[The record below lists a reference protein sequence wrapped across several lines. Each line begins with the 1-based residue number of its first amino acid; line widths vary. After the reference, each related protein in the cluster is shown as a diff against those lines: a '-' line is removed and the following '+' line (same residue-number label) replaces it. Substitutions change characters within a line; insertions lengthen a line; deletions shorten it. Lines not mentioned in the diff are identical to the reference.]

1 MTKITK
7 FLTLVMCFLLFF
19 INSSMLI
26 MAHSNLDSSN
36 SKIDSSF
43 PTNIFRLSKEVPVI
57 VELIEEPVV
66 PYSFKLFNN
75 QYYFKKTNF
84 SSENFDTN
92 YEINLIQNQNEFLN
106 WLNCNDINVKI
117 RARCTYVVNSISLD
131 VKGWDIP
138 RIIKN
143 PNVKKV
149 HYDNLI
155 FHPYRA
161 IAAQTTGAYKV
172 WKGEGVSKATG
183 KGVLVGVIDSGI
195 DKNHPEF
202 KGKIKGG
209 YDLADGDGDFQDS
222 DFHGT
227 MVSGIIGGLGDK
239 DYLRGMGYDVN
250 FMIYK
255 VFSEKFKG
263 GREIIP
269 AIDRAVADRC
279 DIINLSL
286 GSPGPFDAKGNT
298 IYHTAVRNA
307 TKANVMV
314 VCATGNEG
322 SVSNLMPSPI
332 GPPAGID
339 EAFAVA
345 CSDDRCFQLIKVLEK
360 EKFITGRKVPFSP
373 PFKKELTGTTIV
385 DCGYGKKEDFENVAG
400 KIALIK
406 RGPIDKPISFRDKI
420 LNAKEAGAKA
430 IIIYNYDSTGLI
442 VPSFF
447 EASENPY
454 SIELIPSVFITK
466 EDGDFL
472 ISILD
477 KNPKLSFEEG
487 SGVTMADYTSM
498 GPTADACFKPEISAP
513 GSYIYTTYPEK
524 DKFYGMGHGTS
535 SASPM
540 AAGLVALIKEV
551 QPKWKTDEIKSALM
565 NTATILKNP
574 FNGKPITF
582 LLQGAGEADVKNA
595 INTPCFINPQAV
607 VIENTSSK
615 TIEFTLKNISNEKS
629 EYSLGYEVFL
639 EKEDINP
646 LKIDINPTNI
656 TLNSGSSLKFSAKF
670 AIEKSKFK
678 KSRVEGIIKL
688 GELHIPFV
696 VFNDNVDKVPKQ
708 ISNIKIDPENL
719 YFKDSKEKSN
729 INISFSLNYGDK
741 IRFKDIDAYNYAS
754 NYGDVKIVITDKYN
768 EEWSTISNLSGY
780 LIGDYKIKWDGRNKD
795 GLLFLPEGKYYL
807 QFFTKE
813 MIVSNAGN
821 ELKESVAEKVA
832 FEVKQSIVPE
842 PSQLILSCLSKYKLK
857 EDFLLNLYVN
867 NNNDFKLKGLEISIN
882 YDAKRLSCKEVLLG
896 SEFASPIDSE
906 EDNKI
911 ISEIYDDLGIVNI
924 KILKKEAIENN
935 ERIKIASIHFKGVD
949 IGKLKF
955 KCINSFFLVDEE
967 YVVKIKPVFPAIEI
981 TDKNFLLA
989 DLNND
994 KKTDISDLSIF
1005 SASFGST
1012 EKDNEY
1018 KEICDF
1024 NQDKIVDLEDLITI
1038 SKEFGSSI

>member
-57 VELIEEPVV
+57 VELNNEPVV
-66 PYSFKLFNN
+66 LYSLKLFNN
-75 QYYFKKTNF
+75 QYYFEKTDF
-84 SSENFDTN
+84 SSDYFDTDYN
-92 YEINLIQNQNEFLN
+92 IDLIKVQNKFLN
-106 WLNCNDINVKI
+106 WLNRNDIYFKI
-117 RARCTYVVNSISLD
+117 RARCTYVINSVSLD
-131 VKGWDIP
+131 VKGMDIQ

-149 HYDNLI
+149 HYDNLV

-161 IAAQTTGAYKV
+161 LAAQTTGAYKV

-195 DKNHPEF
+195 DRNHPEF

-209 YDLADGDGDFQDS
+209 YDFADGDGDFQDS

-227 MVSGIIGGLGDK
+227 MVTGIIGGLGDK

-255 VFSEKFKG
+255 VFSEKFQG
-263 GREIIP
+263 GREVIP
-269 AIDRAVADRC
+269 AIDRAVAERC
-279 DIINLSL
+279 NVINLSL
-286 GSPGPFDAKGNT
+286 GSPGPFDAKGSS

-322 SVSNLMPSPI
+322 SVSNLMPSPV

-339 EAFAVA
+339 EAFAIA
-345 CSDDRCFQLIKVLEK
+345 CSDDRCFQLIKVLDK
-360 EKFITGRKVPFSP
+360 EKIITGRKVPFSS
-373 PFKKELTGTTIV
+373 PFKRELTGVAIV
-385 DCGYGKKEDFENVAG
+385 DCGYGSKEDFENATG
-400 KIALIK
+400 KIALVK
-406 RGPIDKPISFRDKI
+406 RGPIEKPITFRDKI
-420 LNAKEAGAKA
+420 LNAKEAGSKA

-454 SIELIPSVFITK
+454 SIEIIPSVFITK
-466 EDGDFL
+466 EDGEFL
-472 ISILD
+472 LSIIN
-477 KNPKLSFEEG
+477 KNPKLSFEEE
-487 SGVTMADYTSM
+487 SGVTITEYSSM

-524 DKFYGMGHGTS
+524 YGFYGMGHGTS

-551 QPKWKTDEIKSALM
+551 KPKWKTDEIKSALM

-582 LLQGAGEADVKNA
+582 LLQGSGEADVKKA

-607 VIENTSSK
+607 VIENSSSK
-615 TIEFTLKNISNEKS
+615 TIEFTLKNISNKKS
-629 EYSLGYEVFL
+629 EYSLNYEVFL
-639 EKEDINP
+639 EKEDKNP

-656 TLNSGSSLKFSAKF
+656 ALNSGASIKFSARF
-670 AIEKSKFK
+670 TIDKSKFE
-678 KSRVEGIIKL
+678 KSRVEGIIRL

-696 VFNDNVDKVPKQ
+696 VFNDNVNKVPKQ
-708 ISNIKIDPENL
+708 ISNINIDPENL

-741 IRFKDIDAYNYAS
+741 IRFKDIDAHNYAS
-754 NYGDVKIVITDKYN
+754 NYGDVRIVITDKNN
-768 EEWSTISNLSGY
+768 EEWSTIANLSGY
-780 LIGDYKIKWDGRNKD
+780 L
-795 GLLFLPEGKYYL
+795 
-807 QFFTKE
+807 
-813 MIVSNAGN
+813 V
-821 ELKESVAEKVA
+821 
-832 FEVKQSIVPE
+832 
-842 PSQLILSCLSKYKLK
+842 
-857 EDFLLNLYVN
+857 
-867 NNNDFKLKGLEISIN
+867 
-882 YDAKRLSCKEVLLG
+882 
-896 SEFASPIDSE
+896 
-906 EDNKI
+906 
-911 ISEIYDDLGIVNI
+911 
-924 KILKKEAIENN
+924 
-935 ERIKIASIHFKGVD
+935 
-949 IGKLKF
+949 
-955 KCINSFFLVDEE
+955 
-967 YVVKIKPVFPAIEI
+967 
-981 TDKNFLLA
+981 
-989 DLNND
+989 
-994 KKTDISDLSIF
+994 
-1005 SASFGST
+1005 
-1012 EKDNEY
+1012 
-1018 KEICDF
+1018 
-1024 NQDKIVDLEDLITI
+1024 
-1038 SKEFGSSI
+1038 

>member
-7 FLTLVMCFLLFF
+7 FITLLVCLFLFF
-19 INSSMLI
+19 VSSFMQVI
-26 MAHSNLDSSN
+26 AQTKIDSFD

-43 PTNIFRLSKEVPVI
+43 PDYLFKLSKKVPVI
-57 VELIEEPVV
+57 VELNNEPVV
-66 PYSFKLFNN
+66 LYSLKLFNN
-75 QYYFKKTNF
+75 QYYFEKTDF
-84 SSENFDTN
+84 SSDYFDTDYN
-92 YEINLIQNQNEFLN
+92 IDLIKVQNKFLN
-106 WLNCNDINVKI
+106 WLNRNDIYFKI
-117 RARCTYVVNSISLD
+117 RARCTYVINSVSLD
-131 VKGWDIP
+131 VKGRDIQ

-149 HYDNLI
+149 HYDNLV

-161 IAAQTTGAYKV
+161 LAAQTTGAYKV

-195 DKNHPEF
+195 DRNHPEF

-209 YDLADGDGDFQDS
+209 YDFADGDGDFQDS

-227 MVSGIIGGLGDK
+227 MVTGIIGGLGDK

-255 VFSEKFKG
+255 VFSEKFQG
-263 GREIIP
+263 GREVIP
-269 AIDRAVADRC
+269 AIDRAVAERC
-279 DIINLSL
+279 NVINLSL
-286 GSPGPFDAKGNT
+286 GSPGPFDAKGSS

-307 TKANVMV
+307 TKANVVV

-322 SVSNLMPSPI
+322 SVSNLMPSPV

-339 EAFAVA
+339 EAFAIA
-345 CSDDRCFQLIKVLEK
+345 CSDDRCFQLIKVLGK
-360 EKFITGRKVPFSP
+360 EKIITGRKVPFSS
-373 PFKKELTGTTIV
+373 PFKRELTGVAIV
-385 DCGYGKKEDFENVAG
+385 DCGYGSKEDFENATG
-400 KIALIK
+400 KIALVK
-406 RGPIDKPISFRDKI
+406 RGPIEKPITFRDKI
-420 LNAKEAGAKA
+420 LNAKEAGSKA

-454 SIELIPSVFITK
+454 SIEIIPSVFITK
-466 EDGDFL
+466 EDGEFL
-472 ISILD
+472 LSIIN
-477 KNPKLSFEEG
+477 KNPKLSFEEE
-487 SGVTMADYTSM
+487 SGVTITEYSSM

-524 DKFYGMGHGTS
+524 YGFYGMGHGTS

-551 QPKWKTDEIKSALM
+551 KPKWKTDEIKSALM

-582 LLQGAGEADVKNA
+582 LLQGSGEADVKKA

-607 VIENTSSK
+607 VIENSSSK
-615 TIEFTLKNISNEKS
+615 TIEFTLKNISNKKS
-629 EYSLGYEVFL
+629 EYSLNYEVFL
-639 EKEDINP
+639 EKEDKNP

-656 TLNSGSSLKFSAKF
+656 ALNSGASIKFSARF
-670 AIEKSKFK
+670 TIDKSKFE
-678 KSRVEGIIKL
+678 KSRVEGIIRL

-696 VFNDNVDKVPKQ
+696 VFNDNVNKVPKQ
-708 ISNIKIDPENL
+708 ISNINIDPENL

-741 IRFKDIDAYNYAS
+741 IRFKDIDAHNYAS
-754 NYGDVKIVITDKYN
+754 NYGDVRIVITDKNN
-768 EEWSTISNLSGY
+768 EEWSTIANLSGY
-780 LIGDYKIKWDGRNKD
+780 LIGDYKINWDGRNKD

-807 QFFTKE
+807 QFITKE
-813 MIVSNAGN
+813 IIVSNTGN
-821 ELKESVAEKVA
+821 ELKESVSEKLA
-832 FEVKQSIVPE
+832 FEVKQSVVPE

-867 NNNDFKLKGLEISIN
+867 NSNFKLKGLEISIN
-882 YDAKRLSCKEVLLG
+882 YDAKRLSCKEVLFG
-896 SEFASPIDSE
+896 SDFASPINSE

-924 KILKKEAIENN
+924 KILKKEAGENS
-935 ERIKIASIHFKGVD
+935 ERIKIASIHFKGVET
-949 IGKLKF
+949 GKLKF

-967 YVVKIKPVFPAIEI
+967 YVVKIKPVFPTIEI
-981 TDKNFLLA
+981 TDKSFLLA

-994 KKTDISDLSIF
+994 KKTDMSDLAIF
-1005 SASFGST
+1005 SASFGSA

-1018 KEICDF
+1018 KEVCDF

-1038 SKEFGSSI
+1038 SKEFGSTI

>member
-7 FLTLVMCFLLFF
+7 FLTLLLCLLFF
-19 INSSMLI
+19 FINPFMFV
-26 MAHSNLDSSN
+26 MAHEKLDSLDL
-36 SKIDSSF
+36 KIDSSF
-43 PTNIFRLSKEVPVI
+43 PDYLFKLSEKVPVI
-57 VELIEEPVV
+57 VELNDEPVV

-75 QYYFKKTNF
+75 QYYFKKANF
-84 SSENFDTN
+84 SSDYFDTN
-92 YEINLIQNQNEFLN
+92 YEIDLIKAQNKFLN
-106 WLNCNDINVKI
+106 WLNCNDIYFKI
-117 RARCTYVVNSISLD
+117 RARCTYVANSVSLD

-149 HYDNLI
+149 HYDNLV

-172 WKGEGVSKATG
+172 WKGEDVSKATG

-255 VFSEKFKG
+255 VFSEKFRG
-263 GREIIP
+263 GREIVP

-279 DIINLSL
+279 NVINLSL
-286 GSPGPFDAKGNT
+286 GTPGPFDAKGNS

-345 CSDDRCFQLIKVLEK
+345 CSDDRCFQLIKVLDK
-360 EKFITGRKVPFSP
+360 EKIITGRKVPFSP
-373 PFKKELTGTTIV
+373 PFKRELTGVAIV
-385 DCGYGKKEDFENVAG
+385 DCGYGGKEDFENVAG
-400 KIALIK
+400 KIVLVK
-406 RGPIDKPISFRDKI
+406 RGPIEKPITFRDKI
-420 LNAKEAGAKA
+420 LSAKDSGAKA

-466 EDGDFL
+466 EDGEFL
-472 ISILD
+472 LSILD

-487 SGVTMADYTSM
+487 SGVTMTDYTSM
-498 GPTADACFKPEISAP
+498 GLTADACFKPEISAP

-524 DKFYGMGHGTS
+524 DGFYGMGHGTS

-551 QPKWKTDEIKSALM
+551 KPKWKTNEIKSALM

-582 LLQGAGEADVKNA
+582 LLQGAGEAEVKKA

-607 VIENTSSK
+607 VVENTSSK
-615 TIEFTLKNISNEKS
+615 TIEFTLKNISNSKI
-629 EYSLGYEVFL
+629 EYHLDYEVFL
-639 EKEDINP
+639 EKEDKNP
-646 LKIDINPTNI
+646 LKIDISPDNI
-656 TLNSGSSLKFSAKF
+656 SLNSGESLKFSVKF
-670 AIEKSKFK
+670 AIDKSKFE
-678 KSRVEGIIKL
+678 KSRVEGIIRL
-688 GELHIPFV
+688 GELHIPFIV
-696 VFNDNVDKVPKQ
+696 LKDTADKVPKQ
-708 ISNIKIDPENL
+708 ISNIKVDPDNL
-719 YFKDSKEKSN
+719 YFKNSKEKSN

-754 NYGDVKIVITDKYN
+754 NYGDVRIVITGKNN
-768 EEWSTISNLSGY
+768 EEWSTIANLSGY
-780 LIGDYKIKWDGRNKD
+780 LVGDYKINWDGRNKD
-795 GLLFLPEGKYYL
+795 GLLFLPEDKYYL
-807 QFFTKE
+807 QFITKE
-813 MIVSNAGN
+813 IIVTNAGN
-821 ELKESVAEKVA
+821 ELKESVSEKVA
-832 FEVKQSIVPE
+832 FEVKQSVVPG
-842 PSQLILSCLSKYKLK
+842 PVQLIFSTLSKYKLK
-857 EDFLLNLYVN
+857 EEFLLNLYVN
-867 NNNDFKLKGLEISIN
+867 SNFRLKGLELGIS
-882 YDAKRLSCKEVLLG
+882 YDAKRLSCKEVLG
-896 SEFASPIDSE
+896 SEFASIVDSE
-906 EDNKI
+906 EGNEI
-911 ISEIYDDLGIVNI
+911 FSEIYDDIGIVNI
-924 KILKKEAIENN
+924 KILKKEAIENS
-935 ERIKIASIHFKGVD
+935 ERIKIASIRFKGVD
-949 IGKLKF
+949 TGKLKF

-967 YVVKIKPVFPAIEI
+967 FVVKVNPVFPTIEI
-981 TDKNFLLA
+981 TDKSFLLA

-994 KKTDISDLSIF
+994 KKTDMSDLAIF
-1005 SASFGST
+1005 SASFGSA